1 MSLAA
6 NIRTRRAF
14 LNWSQKELAQRAGV
28 SQQLINALE
37 AERVRSS
44 KFIREI
50 AMALGCAISD
60 LDPSYSA
67 MAEDGGSIVNASG
80 RHGDLPIF
88 GASEADVGSVF
99 ISEESIDFIDRPEPL
114 MNVRGGYGVIV
125 ANSFMFPEYEVGDF
139 ALVNPHLPPVP
150 DTTCIFYSDS
160 KEQTIGRIRRLLTI
174 ASDRWTVKA
183 WQPAEGFEAVT
194 ELPRDTWQ
202 KCHRLVGRY
211 CRR

>member
-14 LNWSQKELAQRAGV
+14 RSWSQKELAQRAGV

-37 AERVRSS
+37 SERVRSS

-50 AMALGCAISD
+50 AAALGCAISD
-60 LDPSYSA
+60 LDPSFGV
-67 MAEDGGSIVNASG
+67 MAEDGTSIVNMAG

-88 GASEADVGSVF
+88 GALDAVGGSMIV
-99 ISEESIDFIDRPEPL
+99 SDESIDFIGRPEPL
-114 MNVRGGYGVIV
+114 LNVKGGYGIIV
-125 ANSFMFPEYEVGDF
+125 PNNFMFPEYEIGDF

-150 DTTCIFYSDS
+150 DTTCIFYADRN
-160 KEQTIGRIRRLLTI
+160 EQSIGLIRRLQI
-174 ASDRWTVKA
+174 VAPDHWTVKA
-183 WQPAEGFEAVT
+183 WQPAEGFEAET
-194 ELPRDTWQ
+194 ELPRSTWQ
-202 KCHRLVGRY
+202 KCHRIVGRY

>member
-50 AMALGCAISD
+50 AKALGCKTSD
-60 LDPSYSA
+60 LDLAYGE
-67 MAEDGGSIVNASG
+67 MAEEGGSIATAAE
-80 RHGDLPIF
+80 RPGDLPIF
-88 GASEADVGSVF
+88 GATEADANSIV
-99 ISEESIDFIDRPEPL
+99 ISDQPIDFIDRPGPL
-114 MNVRGGYGVIV
+114 QNVRGSYGIIV
-125 ANSFMFPEYEVGDF
+125 ANNLMFPEYEIGDF
-139 ALVNPHLPPVP
+139 ALINPHLPPVP
-150 DTTCIFYSDS
+150 DTTCIFYSDL
-160 KEQTIGRIRRLLTI
+160 KDQTLGRIRRLEGV
-174 ASDRWTVKA
+174 APDQWTVRT
-183 WQPAEGFEAVT
+183 WQPIQSTDA
-194 ELPRDTWQ
+194 LSILRRDLWP
-202 KCHRLVGRY
+202 KCHRIVGRF

>member
-60 LDPSYSA
+60 LDSNYGV
-67 MAEDGGSIVNASG
+67 MAEDGGSIVNAAG

-88 GASEADVGSVF
+88 GASEADVGSVVV
-99 ISEESIDFIDRPEPL
+99 SEESIDFIDRPEPL

-125 ANSFMFPEYEVGDF
+125 ASSFMFPEYEIGDF

-160 KEQTIGRIRRLLTI
+160 KEQTIG
-174 ASDRWTVKA
+174 WTVKA

>member
-14 LNWSQKELAQRAGV
+14 QNWSQKELAQRAGV

-50 AMALGCAISD
+50 AKALGCKISD
-60 LDPSYSA
+60 LDPTYGE
-67 MAEDGGSIVNASG
+67 MAEEGGSIVSTAD
-80 RHGDLPIF
+80 RPGDLPIF
-88 GASEADVGSVF
+88 GATEADAAS
-99 ISEESIDFIDRPEPL
+99 ILMTDQPIDFIDRPGPL
-114 MNVRGGYGVIV
+114 QNVRGSYGIIV
-125 ANSFMFPEYEVGDF
+125 ANNLMFPEYEVGDF

-150 DTTCIFYSDS
+150 DTTCMFYSDLS
-160 KEQTIGRIRRLLTI
+160 GQTLGRIRRLEAI
-174 ASDRWTVKA
+174 APDQWTVRA
-183 WQPAEGFEAVT
+183 WHPTQGTEALNV
-194 ELPRDTWQ
+194 LRRDQWP
-202 KCHRLVGRY
+202 KCHRIIGRF